1 MREHRSKTGVA
12 TEAQPAA
19 VRLMQPIPN
28 DRNSAGFSKRAVP
41 GERGTWRFHRS
52 CEAWATAEQSTRL
65 LPCRSAPQRPFQVD
79 LAPHAD
85 RANNSRP
92 NDSAARPASQSPTTR
107 SRQHAND
114 RNSSSRYARNACALH
129 QRDGVPHDRDSA
141 SRSSDAPPHTM
152 HAAPR
157 AQAAPGRRM
166 TAAE

>member
-1 MREHRSKTGVA
+1 MREHRSETGVA

-19 VRLMQPIPN
+19 VRLMQPFPN

-41 GERGTWRFHRS
+41 GGRGAWRLHRS
-52 CEAWATAEQSTRL
+52 REAWATAEQSKRP
-65 LPCRSAPQRPFQVD
+65 LPYRSTPQRLFQVD

-92 NDSAARPASQSPTTR
+92 NDPVARPASRSPTTR
-107 SRQHAND
+107 SPQHAND
-114 RNSSSRYARNACALH
+114 RSSSSRYARNACALH

-141 SRSSDAPPHTM
+141 SRSSDAPPHTT